1 MIPFIAKTLF
11 CTTHIFLS
19 YQPQEIYPLLCPV
32 REYEW
37 IETWNCDMIRSQS
50 GVNEKGCIFRTN
62 FPGLGGPEIWV
73 TSVFEPAERLEFVK
87 TSPCVASI
95 LQITLSPENNG
106 THLTWTQTMTALNED
121 GNRISKT
128 TTPRI
133 SKTSSSS
140 GQPSSTSIFPITR
153 KMEATQ
159 PRNVYHRQTSPEIR
173 HSPKHLAVLRPQGT
187 VASAQP
193 HQG

>member
-11 CTTHIFLS
+11 CTTHMFLS

-73 TSVFEPAERLEFVK
+73 TSVFEPAERVEFVR
-87 TSPCVASI
+87 TSPCVVSI
-95 LQITLSPENNG
+95 LQITLSPESNG

-121 GNRISKT
+121 GNLILENYNPADFEHIIQQRATELDIYLSNHKKDGSDAA
-128 TTPRI
+128 PKCI
-133 SKTSSSS
+133 
-140 GQPSSTSIFPITR
+140 PS
-153 KMEATQ
+153 A
-159 PRNVYHRQTSPEIR
+159 N
-173 HSPKHLAVLRPQGT
+173 
-187 VASAQP
+187 
-193 HQG
+193 